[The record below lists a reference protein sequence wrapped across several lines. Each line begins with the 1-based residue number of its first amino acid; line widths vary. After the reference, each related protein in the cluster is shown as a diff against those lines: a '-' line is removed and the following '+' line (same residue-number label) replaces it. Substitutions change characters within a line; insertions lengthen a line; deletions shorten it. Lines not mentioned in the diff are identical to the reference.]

1 MSKKQTA
8 VSWLIHNMPNISEY
22 IPLSLKLEISD
33 KFQQAKQLEKEQ
45 IVEAYTEGY
54 CNGIVFIPHPAEQ
67 YYSETYE

>member
-8 VSWLIHNMPNISEY
+8 VSWLEQQLNPN
-22 IPLSLKLEISD
+22 LKTMQGHIIQDLIE
-33 KFQQAKQLEKEQ
+33 QAKQLEKEQ

-54 CNGIVFIPHPAEQ
+54 CNGIVCIPHPAKQ